1 MAILRQSLY
10 FRQFFKWHWI
20 MKRGYDQPDDD
31 NDVKDVTNLPTGWE
45 QSTSTATINTVHVSS
60 IQKKDLVK
68 LNYSLIHLNSCKILF
83 ILLLLLVCLHFLLT
97 CWSFCFFLI
106 TWTISVYPCQAA
118 TWRAVLP
125 SASFNSVLAPDYIVY
140 QDNCLSWNVLA
151 YSIKLPWVTMI

>member
-10 FRQFFKWHWI
+10 FRQFFKWHWM

-31 NDVKDVTNLPTGWE
+31 NDVEDVTNLPTSGE
-45 QSTSTATINTVHVSS
+45 QSTSTAAINTVHVSS

-68 LNYSLIHLNSCKILF
+68 LNYSLIHLNSCKYLF
-83 ILLLLLVCLHFLLT
+83 ISLLFWVCLHFLLT
-97 CWSFCFFLI
+97 CWSFWVFLI

-125 SASFNSVLAPDYIVY
+125 SASFNSVLAPDHILFIRKIVHH
-140 QDNCLSWNVLA
+140 VLA
-151 YSIKLPWVTMI
+151 NSIKLLWVTMI

>member
-10 FRQFFKWHWI
+10 FRQFFKLHWI

-31 NDVKDVTNLPTGWE
+31 NDVEDVTNLPTSGE
-45 QSTSTATINTVHVSS
+45 QSTSTAAINTVHVSS

-68 LNYSLIHLNSCKILF
+68 LNYSLIHLNSCKYLF
-83 ILLLLLVCLHFLLT
+83 ISLLFWVCLHFLLT
-97 CWSFCFFLI
+97 CWSFWVFLI

-140 QDNCLSWNVLA
+140 RDNCSSWNVLA
-151 YSIKLPWVTMI
+151 YSIKLPWLTVI